1 MTIELLLE
9 IFLPNHTAPNGSP
22 LLSGGILEEGPE
34 DGKGEEEGKSPYFT
48 LFSPP
53 QFFLLIS
60 NALLFLAYHGEEVLL
75 ITS

>member
-34 DGKGEEEGKSPYFT
+34 DGKGEELSRSREQGKPEGDLFT
-48 LFSPP
+48 DPVP
-53 QFFLLIS
+53 VVM
-60 NALLFLAYHGEEVLL
+60 G
-75 ITS
+75 T